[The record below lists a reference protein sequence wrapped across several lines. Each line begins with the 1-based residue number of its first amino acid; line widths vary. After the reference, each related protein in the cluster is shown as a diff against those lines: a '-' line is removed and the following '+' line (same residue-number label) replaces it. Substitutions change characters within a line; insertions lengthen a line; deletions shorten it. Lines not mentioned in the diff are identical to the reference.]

1 MQLAALLRR
10 VRVSPLLNS
19 LIVMGGYLLS
29 RLTGLLRDIVISARF
44 GTSPDYGAYIA
55 AFRVTD
61 LLYMVIIGGALG
73 SSFIPVF
80 LQVWERDGSERAWRL
95 ASAVMTWA
103 LALLAV
109 ASALLWLTAP
119 TIVDWL
125 YAGPDITPQTLEL
138 ITALTRFFLLSP
150 LLLGLGGL
158 AMAALNANDRF
169 TLPAL
174 APVIYNL
181 GIIGGALFLAPH
193 LGIWGL
199 AWGVVIGALGYVL
212 LQVPGLLRLGMRLS
226 LTFARDMAELLVI
239 AGQMAPRVIGQAAAH
254 LSTVVTAALTTRLA
268 MGAEKLAGLN
278 FAYQMMLLP
287 YGIFSLSLSTV
298 AFPRLARLHNEARHS
313 ELADLIRE
321 TLSRILFLTIP
332 AAAALIVLALPIT
345 RLLFE
350 RNAFDQASLAFTV
363 APLAGFALAL
373 PAFAASE
380 ILIRSFYA
388 MQRTTVPVLI
398 GLLQVLLNLGIGTL
412 AMARG
417 GDVGALAL
425 AFSIANN
432 LEALLLML
440 MLNRRLPG
448 MWRAPGFWQSLA
460 ATCGATLLLFG
471 LLWWLREVSTPFLP
485 MLSAAGSY
493 AWQRDMP
500 LLAGWLAITALLGS
514 LAYLGSSLVLGSAE
528 SRAMIRRL
536 RNIEAFRR

>member
-1 MQLAALLRR
+1 MQLATLLRR
-10 VRVSPLLNS
+10 VRLSPLLNS
-19 LIVMGGYLLS
+19 LIVMSGYLLS

-80 LQVWERDGSERAWRL
+80 LQVWERDDSERAWRL

-119 TIVDWL
+119 WVVTWL
-125 YAGPDITPQTLEL
+125 YAGPDIAPATLAL

-158 AMAALNANDRF
+158 AMAALNAHDRF
-169 TLPAL
+169 ALPAL

-181 GIIGGALFLAPH
+181 GIIGGALFLAPQ

-212 LQVPGLLRLGMRLS
+212 IQLPGLLRLGMRLS
-226 LTFARDMAELLVI
+226 LTFARDMGELRII

-298 AFPRLARLHNEARHS
+298 AFPRLARLHNEGRQD
-313 ELADLIRE
+313 ELADLIRK
-321 TLSRILFLTIP
+321 TLSRILFLTVP

-363 APLAGFALAL
+363 APLTGFALAL
-373 PAFAASE
+373 PAFAAAE

-388 MQRTTVPVLI
+388 MQHTTVPVLI

-412 AMARG
+412 TLARG

-440 MLNRRLPG
+440 MLNQRLPG
-448 MWRAPGFWQSLA
+448 IWRAPGFRRSLA
-460 ATCGATLLLFG
+460 ATGGATLMLFG
-471 LLWWLREVSTPFLP
+471 LLWWFREVSTPYLP
-485 MLSAAGSY
+485 MLRAAGSY
-493 AWQRDMP
+493 TWQPDMP
-500 LLAGWLAITALLGS
+500 LLAGWLAVTTLLGG
-514 LAYLGSSLVLGSAE
+514 LAYLGASLALGSAE
-528 SRAMIRRL
+528 SRAIIQRL
-536 RNIEAFRR
+536 RSVGALER

>member
-1 MQLAALLRR
+1 MQLATLLRR
-10 VRVSPLLNS
+10 IRLSPLLNS

-44 GTSPDYGAYIA
+44 GTSPDYGAYVA

-80 LQVWERDGSERAWRL
+80 IQVWERDGSARAWRL

-103 LALLAV
+103 LALLAL

-119 TIVDWL
+119 WIVDQL
-125 YAGPDITPQTLEL
+125 YAGPDIAPETLAL

-158 AMAALNANDRF
+158 AMAALNAHDRF

-199 AWGVVIGALGYVL
+199 AWGVIIGALSYL
-212 LQVPGLLRLGMRLS
+212 LIQVPGLLRLGMRLS
-226 LTFARDMAELLVI
+226 LTFAREMGELLTI
-239 AGQMAPRVIGQAAAH
+239 AGQMAPRVLGQSAAH

-268 MGAEKLAGLN
+268 MGVEKLGGLN

-298 AFPRLARLHNEARHS
+298 AFPRLARLHNEARYA
-313 ELADLIRE
+313 ELADLLRV

-332 AAAALIVLALPIT
+332 SAAALIVLALPMT

-350 RNAFDQASLAFTV
+350 RNAFDQTSLVFTV

-398 GLLQVLLNLGIGTL
+398 GLFQVLLNLSLGSL
-412 AMARG
+412 ALTHS
-417 GDVGALAL
+417 GDVGDLAL

-432 LEALLLML
+432 LEAILLML
-440 MLNRRLPG
+440 MLNRHLPG
-448 MWRAPGFWQSLA
+448 IWGVPAFWRSLA
-460 ATCGATLLLFG
+460 ATCGATLVLFG
-471 LLWWLREVSTPFLP
+471 LLWWLRETSTPYLP
-485 MLSAAGSY
+485 MLSVAGSY
-493 AWQRDMP
+493 DWQEDMP
-500 LLAGWLAITALLGS
+500 LLAAWLGATTLLGG
-514 LAYLGSSLVLGSAE
+514 LAYLGFSLALGSAE
-528 SRAMIRRL
+528 SRAIVRRL
-536 RNIEAFRR
+536 RKR